1 MFLFFYSFLGSLH
14 LFIVAIKGIDKNQEV
29 LLPPEG
35 SVELSSGPLPSI
47 NADLKEISKTK
58 PMNGLISGLS
68 SPEEAPLRDPIK
80 KKERKK
86 VKVLL
91 RAAKNENMK
100 IQKRTTGVRKGKMKA
115 EKAEVVKKEPKPEPE
130 IKTEIK
136 EEEKDIDIN
145 DDDIKPVKL
154 TSPKLTSPKLTSL
167 KLGSPKLSSPK
178 LGSPKL
184 SSPKL
189 TSPKLTSPKLTSPKQ
204 INSQKITSPKLTSPK
219 LNSPK
224 ITSPKITSPKLPL
237 NGKVKT
243 EDEEEED
250 DLEDQRSPGSP
261 SKNGPNPCPKGMV
274 SRILFEDLKKSEID
288 FEFFLK
294 KRSTNHYAKHLWFDT
309 KCYEKDQ
316 RSPCLPSKINR
327 CLFI

>member
-68 SPEEAPLRDPIK
+68 SPEEAPLRDTIK

-243 EDEEEED
+243 EDEDEED

-261 SKNGPNPCPKGMV
+261 SKNGPNSCPKGTV
-274 SRILFEDLKKSEID
+274 L
-288 FEFFLK
+288 
-294 KRSTNHYAKHLWFDT
+294 
-309 KCYEKDQ
+309 
-316 RSPCLPSKINR
+316 
-327 CLFI
+327 

>member
-154 TSPKLTSPKLTSL
+154 TSPKLTSL
-167 KLGSPKLSSPK
+167 K

-261 SKNGPNPCPKGMV
+261 SKNGPNPCPKGIV
-274 SRILFEDLKKSEID
+274 ARILFVEMI
-288 FEFFLK
+288 
-294 KRSTNHYAKHLWFDT
+294 
-309 KCYEKDQ
+309 
-316 RSPCLPSKINR
+316 
-327 CLFI
+327 

>member
-1 MFLFFYSFLGSLH
+1 
-14 LFIVAIKGIDKNQEV
+14 
-29 LLPPEG
+29 
-35 SVELSSGPLPSI
+35 
-47 NADLKEISKTK
+47 
-58 PMNGLISGLS
+58 MNGLISGLS
-68 SPEEAPLRDPIK
+68 SPEEAPLRDTIK

-115 EKAEVVKKEPKPEPE
+115 EKAEVVKKEPKQEPE

-154 TSPKLTSPKLTSL
+154 TSPKLTPL

-184 SSPKL
+184 GSPKL
-189 TSPKLTSPKLTSPKQ
+189 
-204 INSQKITSPKLTSPK
+204 TSPKLTSPK

-261 SKNGPNPCPKGMV
+261 SKNGPNSCPKGAGSGSPTKLGLPDNSGLIV
-274 SRILFEDLKKSEID
+274 GVNTINYDASSSVRNKAKSREERKMEMIMKAIEAMEKKEQRKGGTTEDPT
-288 FEFFLK
+288 
-294 KRSTNHYAKHLWFDT
+294 KR
-309 KCYEKDQ
+309 
-316 RSPCLPSKINR
+316 RR
-327 CLFI
+327 

>member
-68 SPEEAPLRDPIK
+68 SPEEAPLRDTIK

-189 TSPKLTSPKLTSPKQ
+189 TSPKLTSPKQ

-243 EDEEEED
+243 EDEDEED

-261 SKNGPNPCPKGMV
+261 SKNGPNSCPKGTV
-274 SRILFEDLKKSEID
+274 L
-288 FEFFLK
+288 
-294 KRSTNHYAKHLWFDT
+294 
-309 KCYEKDQ
+309 
-316 RSPCLPSKINR
+316 
-327 CLFI
+327 

>member
-1 MFLFFYSFLGSLH
+1 MLVINVSFFYSFLGSLH

-58 PMNGLISGLS
+58 PMNGLVSGLS
-68 SPEEAPLRDPIK
+68 SPEEAPLRDTIK

-115 EKAEVVKKEPKPEPE
+115 EKAEVVKKEPKQEPE
-130 IKTEIK
+130 IIKTEIK
-136 EEEKDIDIN
+136 EEEKDVDIN

-154 TSPKLTSPKLTSL
+154 TSPKLTSPKLNSL

-184 SSPKL
+184 TSPKL
-189 TSPKLTSPKLTSPKQ
+189 NSPKLTSPKLTSPKQ
-204 INSQKITSPKLTSPK
+204 INSPKITSPKLTSPK

-243 EDEEEED
+243 EDEEEIED

-261 SKNGPNPCPKGMV
+261 SKNGPNPCPKG
-274 SRILFEDLKKSEID
+274 SLTI
-288 FEFFLK
+288 FF
-294 KRSTNHYAKHLWFDT
+294 
-309 KCYEKDQ
+309 
-316 RSPCLPSKINR
+316 I
-327 CLFI
+327 

>member
-1 MFLFFYSFLGSLH
+1 MFLIFYSFLGSLH

-154 TSPKLTSPKLTSL
+154 TSPKLTSPKLTS
-167 KLGSPKLSSPK
+167 
-178 LGSPKL
+178 
-184 SSPKL
+184 
-189 TSPKLTSPKLTSPKQ
+189 PKQ

-261 SKNGPNPCPKGMV
+261 SKNGPNPCPKGIV
-274 SRILFEDLKKSEID
+274 ARILFVEMI
-288 FEFFLK
+288 
-294 KRSTNHYAKHLWFDT
+294 
-309 KCYEKDQ
+309 
-316 RSPCLPSKINR
+316 
-327 CLFI
+327 

>member
-1 MFLFFYSFLGSLH
+1 MPILFSGFDTYIVFHSFLGSLH

-58 PMNGLISGLS
+58 PINGLISGLS
-68 SPEEAPLRDPIK
+68 SPEEAPLRDTIK

-115 EKAEVVKKEPKPEPE
+115 EKAEVVKKEPKQEPE

-145 DDDIKPVKL
+145 DDDIKPV
-154 TSPKLTSPKLTSL
+154 KLTSPKLTSL

-204 INSQKITSPKLTSPK
+204 INSQKITSPKL
-219 LNSPK
+219 
-224 ITSPKITSPKLPL
+224 PL

-261 SKNGPNPCPKGMV
+261 SKNGPNSCPKG
-274 SRILFEDLKKSEID
+274 I
-288 FEFFLK
+288 
-294 KRSTNHYAKHLWFDT
+294 
-309 KCYEKDQ
+309 
-316 RSPCLPSKINR
+316 
-327 CLFI
+327 

>member
-1 MFLFFYSFLGSLH
+1 MPPKEKKLMKLNFIVIKLLDKFPCLYYLVVLIFISFLMMVINVSLFFYSFLGSLH

-68 SPEEAPLRDPIK
+68 SPEEAPLRDTIK

-115 EKAEVVKKEPKPEPE
+115 EKAEVVKKEPKQEPE

-154 TSPKLTSPKLTSL
+154 TSPKLTSL

-184 SSPKL
+184 GSPKL
-189 TSPKLTSPKLTSPKQ
+189 TSPKLTSPKLNAQKLTSPKLTSPKQ

-261 SKNGPNPCPKGMV
+261 SKNGPNSCPKGIV
-274 SRILFEDLKKSEID
+274 ARILFVEMI
-288 FEFFLK
+288 
-294 KRSTNHYAKHLWFDT
+294 
-309 KCYEKDQ
+309 
-316 RSPCLPSKINR
+316 
-327 CLFI
+327 

>member
-1 MFLFFYSFLGSLH
+1 M
-14 LFIVAIKGIDKNQEV
+14 AIKGIDKNQEV

-58 PMNGLISGLS
+58 PMNGLVSGLS
-68 SPEEAPLRDPIK
+68 SPEEAPLRDTIK

-115 EKAEVVKKEPKPEPE
+115 EKAEVVKKEPKQEPE

-145 DDDIKPVKL
+145 DDDIKPV
-154 TSPKLTSPKLTSL
+154 
-167 KLGSPKLSSPK
+167 
-178 LGSPKL
+178 
-184 SSPKL
+184 
-189 TSPKLTSPKLTSPKQ
+189 KLTSPKLTSPKQ

-243 EDEEEED
+243 EDEDEED

-261 SKNGPNPCPKGMV
+261 SKNGPNSCPKGTV
-274 SRILFEDLKKSEID
+274 L
-288 FEFFLK
+288 
-294 KRSTNHYAKHLWFDT
+294 
-309 KCYEKDQ
+309 
-316 RSPCLPSKINR
+316 
-327 CLFI
+327 

>member
-1 MFLFFYSFLGSLH
+1 M
-14 LFIVAIKGIDKNQEV
+14 AIKGIDKNQEV

-136 EEEKDIDIN
+136 EEEKDVEIN
-145 DDDIKPVKL
+145 DDDIKPNV
-154 TSPKLTSPKLTSL
+154 
-167 KLGSPKLSSPK
+167 
-178 LGSPKL
+178 
-184 SSPKL
+184 
-189 TSPKLTSPKLTSPKQ
+189 KLTSPKLTSPKQ
-204 INSQKITSPKLTSPK
+204 INSSQKITSPKLTSPK

-243 EDEEEED
+243 EDEDEED

-261 SKNGPNPCPKGMV
+261 SKNGPNPCPKGIV
-274 SRILFEDLKKSEID
+274 SRIILFAQVHTD
-288 FEFFLK
+288 FFNYCGLL
-294 KRSTNHYAKHLWFDT
+294 RITL
-309 KCYEKDQ
+309 
-316 RSPCLPSKINR
+316 
-327 CLFI
+327 